1 MKHKTD
7 SVLTQTMAYLECSY
21 FLVFT
26 LALAY
31 NQMTYSREIV
41 EKEMLKWEKTDIIP
55 EWLGDFCLDVLSKR
69 ITVNIKEMGVDFEP
83 ERLEPETD

>member
-1 MKHKTD
+1 MKHSAN
-7 SVLTQTMAYLECSY
+7 SVVTQAMAYLECSY

-41 EKEMLKWEKTDIIP
+41 EKEIEKWHKKDIIP
-55 EWLGDFCLDVLSKR
+55 DWLGDFCLDILSKR
-69 ITVNIKEMGVDFEP
+69 ITVNIALSDYKIKKEHK
-83 ERLEPETD
+83 